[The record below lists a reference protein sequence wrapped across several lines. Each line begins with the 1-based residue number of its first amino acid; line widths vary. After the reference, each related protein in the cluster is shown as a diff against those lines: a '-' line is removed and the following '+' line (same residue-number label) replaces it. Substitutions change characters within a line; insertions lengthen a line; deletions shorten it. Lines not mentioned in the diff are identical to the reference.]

1 MLLPMAIQ
9 FQNSEVTSGERHFT
23 LPRNAVHTKQADRSF
38 PAGLSMSDHR
48 SDQVLRQDLLL
59 LSEECDQST
68 Y

>member
-1 MLLPMAIQ
+1 MLLPMARELQ
-9 FQNSEVTSGERHFT
+9 DSEATSEERHFT
-23 LPRNAVHTKQADRSF
+23 LPRNAVHTKQVDRSF

-48 SDQVLRQDLLL
+48 SDQALRQDLLL